1 MTEVH
6 EAAANGDSA
15 QIDTLMNTGRYD
27 ANAKDQEWHDRT
39 PMHWAAIKGGWFFV
53 LFSFLPIS
61 SGNCHFVHTHLVHE
75 PVRPYPFPPLPVRP
89 SPLCQ
94 KPTSFNTHFV
104 H

>member
-39 PMHWAAIKGGWFFV
+39 PMHWAAIKGGFFFCYVLFLFYCVFCFV
-53 LFSFLPIS
+53 LFCFLFMHAQHL
-61 SGNCHFVHTHLVHE
+61 NQNKKFV
-75 PVRPYPFPPLPVRP
+75 
-89 SPLCQ
+89 
-94 KPTSFNTHFV
+94 
-104 H
+104 